1 MSLFWTWFGFWGQ
14 RGVGFPVCLRLPLR
28 FSLYSLFQTR
38 HSRFASQILE
48 ARDSY
53 LQFRGSVPLRS
64 LAQGTQPFVGPLASP
79 EMVSSRPELGVLT
92 NLRFPDPGHFKA
104 GMIHESFPVWQRLL
118 ADYSCAVDLLEILRD
133 GVRVENF
140 FTPFRGDFKGQFY
153 HAQTP
158 PSIQIKNA
166 AICAQFADFISNT
179 IVQWVA
185 SGVLSVW
192 GEVGV
197 VSPPHLVLP
206 ITIEPSKPRLCHDER
221 FLNLWI
227 RDLPFKLD
235 HQADLPRCVLPGHF
249 QTTFDDKSGYQHVR
263 LHPSSETY
271 FGLEWD
277 NFFFVFRTLPFGR
290 KASAYIYHNLGLVVS
305 HAARSLGVPL
315 SQYIDDRHVGQL
327 FASPMRSV
335 ILQSTL

>member
-1 MSLFWTWFGFWGQ
+1 M
-14 RGVGFPVCLRLPLR
+14 
-28 FSLYSLFQTR
+28 
-38 HSRFASQILE
+38 
-48 ARDSY
+48 
-53 LQFRGSVPLRS
+53 
-64 LAQGTQPFVGPLASP
+64 
-79 EMVSSRPELGVLT
+79 
-92 NLRFPDPGHFKA
+92 
-104 GMIHESFPVWQRLL
+104 
-118 ADYSCAVDLLEILRD
+118 DLLEILRD
-133 GVRVENF
+133 GVRVEHF

-153 HAQTP
+153 QTQTP

-166 AICAQFADFISNT
+166 AICAQFAGFIGDT

-206 ITIEPSKPRLCHDER
+206 ITIEPSKPRLCHEER

-227 RDLPFKLD
+227 SDLSFKLD
-235 HQADLPRCVLPGHF
+235 HLADLPRYVLPGHF

-277 NFFFVFRTLPFGR
+277 NLIFVFRTFPFGW
-290 KASAYIYHNLGLVVS
+290 KASAYIY
-305 HAARSLGVPL
+305 
-315 SQYIDDRHVGQL
+315 
-327 FASPMRSV
+327 
-335 ILQSTL
+335 